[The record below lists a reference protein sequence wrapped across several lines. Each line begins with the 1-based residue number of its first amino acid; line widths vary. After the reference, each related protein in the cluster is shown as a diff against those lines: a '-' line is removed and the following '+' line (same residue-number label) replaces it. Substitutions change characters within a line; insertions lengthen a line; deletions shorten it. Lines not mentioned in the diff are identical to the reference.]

1 LFYLWAPLENDI
13 GTNVAGDEVFTLTPK
28 WICDALFG
36 RDHEV
41 ISGDVRYYP
50 ILIKHLI
57 RHELEDRVELT
68 LGGTTWQPSPT

>member
-1 LFYLWAPLENDI
+1 LFYLWAPLKEYI
-13 GTNVAGDEVFTLTPK
+13 GANIAGDEVFSLTHE
-28 WICDALFG
+28 WVGGAFFG

-41 ISGDVRYYP
+41 ISGDVRYCP

-68 LGGTTWQPSPT
+68 LGGTTR